1 MKKILITSLI
11 IYLLIIVGIIFLRA
25 NMTFFPY
32 SQKTLVI
39 EDSVFQE
46 MDPFITEMGEVLVR
60 FDIIKKE
67 IDPYIFWD
75 EKVQKV
81 TITTRDKTIRL
92 KTDSLRAM
100 VNTKPVWIK
109 IPVKIHREKPYI
121 PIEFLAEFFGIKVT
135 KFPDRNTV
143 VIDFLEKERQ
153 VAEISKKQ
161 PLKAYPSPLSFN
173 YKVLETGEKVCIYG
187 NKGEWYLVRTDEGI
201 LGYIKK
207 PRNIKTVVYGKPDFD
222 NSIPAPWKPARGKIN
237 MVWDYIGGKTP
248 DMSGI
253 SIKGLDVI
261 SPTWF
266 SLVDEEGN
274 IDNKGDINYVRW
286 AHNNGYKVWALI
298 DNSFNPDITSTVLNN
313 TELREKV
320 INQILVYA
328 GLYNLDGIN
337 IDFENVYLEDRDAL
351 TQFVRELAPIL
362 REQGLVISID
372 VTVKSLSENWS
383 LCYDRKNLGQAVDY
397 MILMAYD
404 EHWAGSPVSG
414 SVASI
419 GWVERGIRSL
429 LEEVPAHKVILG
441 LPFYTREWQERLLEG
456 GKLEVKSKALSM
468 ASAQQHIRE
477 NKADVVW
484 KEEYGQHF
492 ATYTKGDYT
501 FKVWL
506 EDERSIDLKS
516 SLIKKYN
523 LAGAASWR
531 RGFEEPEI
539 WEVLYNNLEKFNFNT
554 AQ

>member
-81 TITTRDKTIRL
+81 TVTTRDKTVRL

-121 PIEFLAEFFGIKVT
+121 PIEFLAEFFGIRVT

-153 VAEISKKQ
+153 VAEIQKKQ
-161 PLKAYPSPLSFN
+161 PLKAFPSTLSFN
-173 YKVLETGEKVCIYG
+173 YKVLEMGEKVCVYG

-207 PRNIKTVVYGKPDFD
+207 PQNIKTVVYGKPTFD
-222 NSIPAPWKPARGKIN
+222 NSTPAPWKPERGKIN
-237 MVWDYIGGKTP
+237 IVWDYIGGKTP
-248 DMSGI
+248 DMSGVK
-253 SIKGLDVI
+253 IKGLDVI

-298 DNSFNPDITSTVLNN
+298 DNGFNPDITNAVLNN

-337 IDFENVYLEDRDAL
+337 IDFENVYLKDRDAL

-441 LPFYTREWQERLLEG
+441 LPFYTREWQERVLEG

-468 ASAQQHIRE
+468 ASAQQRIRE

-492 ATYTKGDYT
+492 ATYTKGEYT

>member
-121 PIEFLAEFFGIKVT
+121 PIEFLAEFFGIRVT

-484 KEEYGQHF
+484 KEEYCQHF
-492 ATYTKGDYT
+492 ATYTKGEYT

>member
-121 PIEFLAEFFGIKVT
+121 PIEFLAEFFGIRVT

-492 ATYTKGDYT
+492 ATYTKGEYT

>member
-153 VAEISKKQ
+153 VAEILKKQ

-173 YKVLETGEKVCIYG
+173 YKVLETGEKVCVYG

-492 ATYTKGDYT
+492 ATYTKGEYT

>member
-11 IYLLIIVGIIFLRA
+11 IYLLIIAGIIFLRA

-32 SQKTLVI
+32 PQKTLVI
-39 EDSVFQE
+39 ENSVFQE
-46 MDPFITEMGEVLVR
+46 MEPFITEMGEILVR

-81 TITTRDKTIRL
+81 TVTTRDKTIRL

-121 PIEFLAEFFGIKVT
+121 PIEFLAEFFGIRVT

-207 PRNIKTVVYGKPDFD
+207 PRNIKTLVYGKPTFD
-222 NSIPAPWKPARGKIN
+222 NSTLAPWKPERGKIN
-237 MVWDYIGGKTP
+237 MVWDYIGAKTP
-248 DMSGI
+248 DMSGVK
-253 SIKGLDVI
+253 IKGLDVI

-337 IDFENVYLEDRDAL
+337 IDFENVYLKDRDAL

-492 ATYTKGDYT
+492 ATYTKGEYT

>member
-492 ATYTKGDYT
+492 ATYTKGEYT

>member
-11 IYLLIIVGIIFLRA
+11 IYLLIIAGIIFLRA

-121 PIEFLAEFFGIKVT
+121 PIEFLAEFFGIRVT

-173 YKVLETGEKVCIYG
+173 YKVLETGEKVCVYG

-492 ATYTKGDYT
+492 ATYTKGEYT

>member
-11 IYLLIIVGIIFLRA
+11 IYLLIIAGIIFLRA

-121 PIEFLAEFFGIKVT
+121 PIEFLAEFFGIRVT

-492 ATYTKGDYT
+492 ATYTKGEYT

>member
-121 PIEFLAEFFGIKVT
+121 PIEFLAEFFGIRVT

-153 VAEISKKQ
+153 VAEIPKKQ

-492 ATYTKGDYT
+492 ATYTKGEYT